1 MFGREEYDLLL
12 ILEIGN
18 REPQFRYQTDL
29 LVQSYEKLKK
39 GLQSPFFT
47 NPQRHQIDIKF
58 SGKLFEPRL
67 VHLLFLTGVF
77 VGSEVFIAFQKWRR
91 KEAIICAFPMVKE
104 RVLGN

>member
-1 MFGREEYDLLL
+1 MTFFLFRRVG
-12 ILEIGN
+12 IGN
-18 REPQFRYQTDL
+18 RNSGIKLSQTDL
-29 LVQSYEKLKK
+29 LVRSYEKLKK

-47 NPQRHQIDIKF
+47 NPQRHQIDVISFVK
-58 SGKLFEPRL
+58 KFEPRL

-77 VGSEVFIAFQKWRR
+77 VGSEIFIVFQKWRR

>member
-1 MFGREEYDLLL
+1 MTFL
-12 ILEIGN
+12 IFRGLAIGN
-18 REPQFRYQTDL
+18 RNFRYQTDL

-77 VGSEVFIAFQKWRR
+77 VGSEVFFAFQNWRR
-91 KEAIICAFPMVKE
+91 KEAIICALPMVKE